1 MSILPK
7 DDSSLT
13 TADSTP
19 QSSMQASNAK
29 DSHKRNLSDGTPDNS
44 PLRRSKRQKSTANLK
59 EASSGEDSEEEHEVV
74 VPTPKKVS
82 SAKSTPKAKA
92 AAKSKKT
99 QVAASVKQEVTEETE
114 INSSV
119 TVGKKESVIKTES
132 GNIDVKTEAEAASSV
147 KAKPARKARKTKEE
161 KEAEAMPLAP
171 RTPGL
176 KMFVGAHVSAAKGQY
191 LRLSL
196 GWMVEELIE
205 ASSSRCIQL
214 DHQ

>member
-7 DDSSLT
+7 EESSPT
-13 TADSTP
+13 TADSPT

-29 DSHKRNLSDGTPDNS
+29 ASHKRNLSNGTPDNS
-44 PLRRSKRQKSTANLK
+44 PLRRSKRQRSTANLK

-74 VPTPKKVS
+74 PTPKKAS
-82 SAKSTPKAKA
+82 SALATPKAKA
-92 AAKSKKT
+92 AAKLKKT
-99 QVAASVKQEVTEETE
+99 QVAASVKKEVTEETE
-114 INSSV
+114 IDSGIA
-119 TVGKKESVIKTES
+119 VGKKESAVKTE
-132 GNIDVKTEAEAASSV
+132 GGDIDVKSEAEAASTI

-171 RTPGL
+171 RTSGL

-191 LRLSL
+191 LGLFL
-196 GWMVEELIE
+196 GCMVKMLIE